1 MQNPVYVTS
10 AEVVRN
16 FGMWQDKVV
25 RNPVVVTNHGRPRC
39 VLLSTE
45 LYDSMMS
52 GDLPAA
58 DAERT
63 ALEHAVLSERMDDG
77 FVAMDASL
85 VIGSSNAIGAM
96 MLASPRELLVGTS
109 LLDILPTIRD
119 GPGESQLRRTIRS
132 GEDGHF
138 FAKGPSCE
146 FRVHAF
152 PWPGGVAV
160 TFRRSTIEDGTE
172 KRMLEAAS
180 LRQALQTHG
189 RIGMAEV
196 SVRGTFVSVD
206 PSFADIAGFAADRL
220 LGSRLIDILAFN
232 DRSHAAEAVERTL
245 SSQAPTSFVS
255 TLLREAGE
263 ALAIRV
269 SLAALIDGS
278 GARSL
283 TVVLTPDAAATSAAQ
298 QARLTA

>member
-1 MQNPVYVTS
+1 MQTPVYVTS

-16 FGMWQDKVV
+16 FGRWQDKVV

-45 LYDSMMS
+45 LFDSMMS
-52 GDLPAA
+52 GSVPVGDA
-58 DAERT
+58 DRT

-85 VIGSSNAIGAM
+85 AIVSSNAIGAM
-96 MLASPRELLVGTS
+96 MLACPRELLIGAS
-109 LLDILPTIRD
+109 LLDILPTIRS

-138 FAKGPSCE
+138 FAAGAGCE

-160 TFRRSTIEDGTE
+160 TFRRSTVEDGIE
-172 KRMLEAAS
+172 KRMLEASS
-180 LRQALQTHG
+180 LRQALETHG
-189 RIGMAEV
+189 LIGMAEV

-206 PSFADIAGFAADRL
+206 PAFADIAGFAADRL
-220 LGSRLIDILAFN
+220 RGSRLVDILAFT
-232 DRSHAAEAVERTL
+232 DRGHAADAVERTL
-245 SSQAPTSFVS
+245 SSQTPTTFVS
-255 TLLREAGE
+255 TLLRETGE
-263 ALAIRV
+263 RRAIRI
-269 SLAALIDGS
+269 SLAVLIDAN

-283 TVVLTPDAAATSAAQ
+283 TVVLTPDGGAASGEEQSRLSA
-298 QARLTA
+298 